1 MEDAESLKLERSVS
15 SAEARAFQ
23 AIFDE
28 HFERLFRYLS
38 RVSGERE
45 LAADLAQEAFTRLY
59 QRREPPDAPG
69 AWLVSVAL
77 NLFRNARSMRRRRES
92 LLTEERAGIS
102 LGEPAPSPLQGA
114 EREST
119 RSLVRATLDRM
130 PERERHLLL
139 LQAEGYSYR
148 EIAIALSLHEPSV
161 GALLARAKQAFK
173 DHYRE
178 PDDAS

>member
-1 MEDAESLKLERSVS
+1 MEDAQSLKLERSAS
-15 SAEARAFQ
+15 SEDARAFQ
-23 AIFDE
+23 AIFDA
-28 HFERLFRYLS
+28 HFERLFRYLH

-45 LAADLAQEAFTRLY
+45 LAADLAQEAFARLY
-59 QRREPPDAPG
+59 QRRETPDAPG

-77 NLFRNARSMRRRRES
+77 NLFRNARSMRRRRKA

-102 LGEPAPSPLQGA
+102 LGVPPPSPMQEA
-114 EREST
+114 EREGT
-119 RSLVRATLDRM
+119 RLLVRAALDRM
-130 PERERHLLL
+130 RERDRHLLL

-148 EIAIALSLHEPSV
+148 EIALALSLHEASV
-161 GALLARAKQAFK
+161 GALLARARQAFK